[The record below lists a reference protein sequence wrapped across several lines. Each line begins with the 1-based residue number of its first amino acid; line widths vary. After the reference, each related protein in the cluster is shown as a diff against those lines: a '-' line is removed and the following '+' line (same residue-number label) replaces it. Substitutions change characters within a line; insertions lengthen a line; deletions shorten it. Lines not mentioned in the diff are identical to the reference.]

1 MKNWLLS
8 GWLNWLYPFAH
19 GKNKCPIYFTSNF
32 VFFPVLTGRFRP
44 HEVLTEAASAADATA
59 LLKQMHAAEAMY
71 ELVAKWGDC
80 DCDRP
85 GKLMKLGS

>member
-1 MKNWLLS
+1 M
-8 GWLNWLYPFAH
+8 AQVA
-19 GKNKCPIYFTSNF
+19 KNKCPIYFTKF

-85 GKLMKLGS
+85 GKLMKLGLQ